1 MQFVRPTN
9 SRFIRIIREDGR
21 EVVTIDVAITPSVV
35 YPEGTLGRE
44 LRFVTNYQ
52 FIERMQYYVL
62 LDPGD
67 ILRIVIKAIFVY
79 NL

>member
-67 ILRIVIKAIFVY
+67 ILRIVIMAIFVY

>member
-1 MQFVRPTN
+1 M
-9 SRFIRIIREDGR
+9 
-21 EVVTIDVAITPSVV
+21 TIDVAITPSVV

-67 ILRIVIKAIFVY
+67 ILRIVIMAIFVY

>member
-44 LRFVTNYQ
+44 LRFMTNYQ
-52 FIERMQYYVL
+52 FMERMQYYVS
-62 LDPGD
+62 LDPGNIIIMHCSHD
-67 ILRIVIKAIFVY
+67 YICI
-79 NL
+79 

>member
-9 SRFIRIIREDGR
+9 SRFVRIIREDSR

-67 ILRIVIKAIFVY
+67 ILRIVIMAIFVY